1 MVKSLIIFRLIFAA
15 LTIFVTPLN
24 AHASYEQK
32 LSFKPF
38 EECKKSPKF
47 PPKYFLEKSY
57 QTYHSPG
64 KWKTFDINGDG
75 LCDWVRGGHEGD
87 RRDEDEP
94 RLRDFIYL
102 GTPNGWRHY
111 AESNI
116 KNMSSNSMLEKSGNK
131 IISGRTFALEF
142 FQPIAIYASNQTK
155 PYIAV
160 VTRFDA
166 PAPPPDRE
174 KINVLQWNEN
184 FDGLVTV
191 SENEKLLVINFLQ
204 MELCKNSPALRDENG
219 SPFII
224 TRGTLCN
231 SPQ

>member
-1 MVKSLIIFRLIFAA
+1 MFKSSIIFHL
-15 LTIFVTPLN
+15 LFVLFINFIISIN
-24 AHASYEQK
+24 AHASDDKQ

-38 EECKKSPKF
+38 KQCKKSPKL
-47 PPKYFLEKSY
+47 PPKNFFEKTY
-57 QTYHSPG
+57 QTYHSPEN
-64 KWKTFDINGDG
+64 WKTFDINGDG
-75 LCDWVRGGHEGD
+75 LCDWVRGGYEGD

-102 GTPNGWRHY
+102 GTPSGWRHY
-111 AESNI
+111 SESNI
-116 KNMSSNSMLEKSGNK
+116 KKMSSNSIIKNSENK
-131 IISGRTFALEF
+131 FISGRTFALEF
-142 FQPIAIYASNQTK
+142 FQPIAIYALNQTK

-174 KINVLQWNEN
+174 KINVLQWYDN

-191 SENEKLLVINFLQ
+191 SENERLLVINFLQ
-204 MELCKNSPALRDENG
+204 SELCKNSPALRDENG
-219 SPFII
+219 SPFMI

-231 SPQ
+231 PPQ